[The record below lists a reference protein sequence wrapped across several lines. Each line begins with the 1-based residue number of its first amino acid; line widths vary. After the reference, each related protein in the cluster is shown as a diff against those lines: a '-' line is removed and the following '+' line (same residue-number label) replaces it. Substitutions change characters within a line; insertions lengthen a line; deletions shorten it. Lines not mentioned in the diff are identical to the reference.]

1 LSLCEYLNYFVFN
14 WIILFSDKKFAPVMY
29 SFLAYFYDFARYF
42 YSVILWMKY
51 RFLLIIVTIIKF
63 FLSAIFTTREGG
75 LLLLN

>member
-1 LSLCEYLNYFVFN
+1 
-14 WIILFSDKKFAPVMY
+14 MY